1 MTGRFAIISILLTL
15 FLSSYV
21 LFKSPFEGYVTY
33 LFMLIFF
40 PFYISK
46 FGIPALPVVIFT
58 PLLISGLI
66 YIQTLDNT
74 DVLFLKIFLGFF
86 SSVLFYRYV
95 LQAFEYD
102 VSRLFGYYMKGA
114 FVVSIIGL
122 IQIASYQVGF
132 SPGYD
137 FSWILNKWGLSPGG
151 LGIRL
156 NSIVSE
162 PAQFAAVVGPAFFV
176 SAYNLVFRKNHFIKR
191 RASIIIIIAYSLT
204 FSTLGILGIS
214 LTVVILVINYGFL
227 RYVLIV
233 GPILYFGLNYAYD
246 NIDEFRVRFDGVVTT
261 FSDEGEESKS
271 YTDVHGSSFVLYNNY
286 VIASENFKRNPLFG
300 TGLGSHPIAFER
312 FSLTKNARVLQVDFN
327 KADANSM
334 FLRLMSET
342 GLYGLILMLG
352 IVIRNFVMR
361 RNAIN
366 EENWLISGATLLI
379 IFIYLMRQGHYFLNG
394 FPFFIWLYYYTRKKN
409 DQQKAELE
417 SPKFGSEPE
426 KKGTELQTI

>member
-33 LFMLIFF
+33 LFMVIFF

-114 FVVSIIGL
+114 VVVSLIGL

-191 RASIIIIIAYSLT
+191 RATIIIIIAYSLT

-214 LTVVILVINYGFL
+214 LTVIILVINYGFL

-342 GLYGLILMLG
+342 GLYGLIVMLG

-379 IFIYLMRQGHYFLNG
+379 ILIYLMRQGHYFLNG
-394 FPFFIWLYYYTRKKN
+394 LPFFIWLYYYTRKKN
-409 DQQKAELE
+409 DQQKAEVE
-417 SPKFGSEPE
+417 SPKFGSKQE
-426 KKGTELQTI
+426 KEETELLPV

>member
-33 LFMLIFF
+33 LFMVIFF

-102 VSRLFGYYMKGA
+102 VSKLFGYYMKGA
-114 FVVSIIGL
+114 VVVSAIGL

-191 RASIIIIIAYSLT
+191 SSTIIIIIAYSLT

-214 LTVVILVINYGFL
+214 LTVIILVINYGFL

-261 FSDEGEESKS
+261 FSDEGEESKN

-312 FSLTKNARVLQVDFN
+312 FSLTRNARVLQVDFN

-342 GLYGLILMLG
+342 GLYGLIVMLG

-361 RNAIN
+361 RNAVN
-366 EENWLISGATLLI
+366 EENWLISGATVLI
-379 IFIYLMRQGHYFLNG
+379 ILIYLMRQGHYFLNG
-394 FPFFIWLYYYTRKKN
+394 LPFFIWLYYYTRKRN
-409 DQQKAELE
+409 DKQKAELE
-417 SPKFGSEPE
+417 SPSFGSKTE
-426 KKGTELQTI
+426 KESAELQTI

>member
-1 MTGRFAIISILLTL
+1 M
-15 FLSSYV
+15 V
-21 LFKSPFEGYVTY
+21 
-33 LFMLIFF
+33 IFF

-114 FVVSIIGL
+114 VVVSLIGL

-191 RASIIIIIAYSLT
+191 RATIIIIIAYSLT

-214 LTVVILVINYGFL
+214 LTVIILVINYGFL

-342 GLYGLILMLG
+342 GLYGLIVMLG

-379 IFIYLMRQGHYFLNG
+379 ILIYLMRQGHYFLNG
-394 FPFFIWLYYYTRKKN
+394 LPFFIWLYYYTRKKN
-409 DQQKAELE
+409 DQQKAEVE
-417 SPKFGSEPE
+417 SPKFGSKQE
-426 KKGTELQTI
+426 KEETELLPV

>member
-1 MTGRFAIISILLTL
+1 MLTL

-114 FVVSIIGL
+114 VVVSIIGL

-379 IFIYLMRQGHYFLNG
+379 ILIYLMRQGHYFLNG
-394 FPFFIWLYYYTRKKN
+394 LPFFIWLYYSTRKKN
-409 DQQKAELE
+409 DQHKAHLD
-417 SPKFGSEPE
+417 SP
-426 KKGTELQTI
+426 

>member
-114 FVVSIIGL
+114 VVVSIIGL

-379 IFIYLMRQGHYFLNG
+379 ILIYLMRQGHYFLNG

-417 SPKFGSEPE
+417 SPKLGSKPE
-426 KKGTELQTI
+426 EEVTELLPV

>member
-1 MTGRFAIISILLTL
+1 MTGRFAIVSILLTL

-33 LFMLIFF
+33 LFMVLYF

-46 FGIPALPVVIFT
+46 FGVPSLPIVIFT

-114 FVVSIIGL
+114 VVVSFIGL
-122 IQIASYQVGF
+122 VQIASYQVGF

-176 SAYNLVFRKNHFIKR
+176 SAYNLVFRKNHFIKIKGTL
-191 RASIIIIIAYSLT
+191 IIIAAYSLT

-271 YTDVHGSSFVLYNNY
+271 YTEVHGSSFVLYNNF
-286 VIASENFKRNPLFG
+286 VIARENFKRNPLFG

-342 GLYGLILMLG
+342 GLYGIIVMLG

-361 RNAIN
+361 RNSMN

-379 IFIYLMRQGHYFLNG
+379 ILIYLMRQGHYFLNG
-394 FPFFIWLYYYTRKKN
+394 LPFFIWLYYYTRKKN
-409 DQQKAELE
+409 DKEKAEVE
-417 SPKFGSEPE
+417 VPKFGSKSATPA
-426 KKGTELQTI
+426 TELQP